1 MSKKIALLVRERQEE
16 ALRMGVGIILL
27 DDQVDVYVLDRK
39 VEETEANSLNLE
51 TMKDLDMNV
60 YTNVKENEGL
70 EFLDTEEIGRR
81 LAGYDHIIP
90 Y

>member
-39 VEETEANSLNLE
+39 VEESEANSLNLE

-81 LAGYDHIIP
+81 LVEYDHIIP

>member
-60 YTNVKENEGL
+60 YTNLKENEGL

-81 LAGYDHIIP
+81 LTGYDHIIP